1 MRFYDQYEQICN
13 KKGIEPC
20 SQLAA
25 EMFGVTRATI
35 SQWKSRDKA
44 PKGETVRIIAD
55 ALGVSADYLLGR
67 TNNPTDYTN
76 LNVVADAQEH
86 ILQTLPDLSPEEQY
100 LIDVYRKTD
109 DRGKRSILR
118 QAHSEDQEAGPPTFG
133 TGFAHI
139 VS

>member
-1 MRFYDQYEQICN
+1 MRFYDQYEKIRN

-35 SQWKSRDKA
+35 SQWNSRDKVA
-44 PKGETVRIIAD
+44 KGETVRIIAD

-76 LNVVADAQEH
+76 PNTAANKDET
-86 ILQTLPDLSPEEQY
+86 IPDLTPEEQY
-100 LIDVYRKTD
+100 LLDVYRRAD

-118 QAHSEDQEAGPPTFG
+118 QAHSEDQEAGPQTSG

>member
-35 SQWKSRDKA
+35 SQWNSRNKA

-55 ALGVSADYLLGR
+55 ALGVSTDYLLGR
-67 TNNPTDYTN
+67 TNNPTDYSN
-76 LNVVADAQEH
+76 PNSVADTKEIMPA
-86 ILQTLPDLSPEEQY
+86 LTPEEQY
-100 LIDVYRKTD
+100 LIDIYRRAD
-109 DRGKRSILR
+109 DRGKRNILR
-118 QAHSEDQEAGPPTFG
+118 LVQGEDQEAGPPVSG
-133 TGFAHI
+133 TGFTGI